1 VTYEYPGFVAGYE
14 NRNANGQS
22 MFNKGGGILFHGSEA
37 TLYVDRE
44 GYRVIPEGKGG
55 RHAEVKSTSSGNAN
69 HWANFLECVRTR
81 ERPASDI
88 EKCFRSTSTCL
99 LGNVALRSR
108 TRLDWD
114 ERELTVAQEAPRA
127 LLTREY
133 REPWKLV
140 V

>member
-1 VTYEYPGFVAGYE
+1 VATYE

-22 MFNKGGGILFHGSEA
+22 MFNKGGGILFLGSDA

-55 RHAEVKSTSSGNAN
+55 HASEAKSSSSGNLN

-81 ERPASDI
+81 QRPASDI

-108 TRLDWD
+108 MRLDWD
-114 ERELTVAQEAPRA
+114 ERELTVTQTAARDF
-127 LLTREY
+127 LSREY
-133 REPWKLV
+133 RAPWKLEV
-140 V
+140 

>member
-1 VTYEYPGFVAGYE
+1 
-14 NRNANGQS
+14 
-22 MFNKGGGILFHGSEA
+22 
-37 TLYVDRE
+37 
-44 GYRVIPEGKGG
+44 
-55 RHAEVKSTSSGNAN
+55 VKSSSSGNAN

-81 ERPASDI
+81 QRPVSDI

-114 ERELTVAQEAPRA
+114 ERELTVAQEAARGF
-127 LLTREY
+127 LTREY
-133 REPWKLV
+133 RAPWKLV